1 MSKNTFGFDRVRNI
15 FFFSLIIILAVS
27 LLYVIRP
34 FLYPVFWAAVIAILF
49 HPLYEKLDKYLKL
62 PSLSALTTLVLV
74 VVIIFLPLTLLS
86 TLLINESV
94 GLYKTVSHWDVGAQL
109 QDAANKL
116 KNTPLAPILSDV
128 QNEWGAYA
136 ADAAKTI
143 SIFLF
148 NNIKSITENSLRFV
162 FMLFIMFYSLFYFL
176 KDGTKLLKQI
186 MHLSP
191 LGDEH
196 EIMLYDK
203 FHSTAR
209 ATLKGT
215 FIVGGVQ
222 GILGGTLFWL
232 TGIEG
237 ALIWGVIMIAFAV
250 IPAVGPSIVWFP
262 AGIIMLALGNFWQ
275 GLVILLVGLF
285 VISTI
290 DNLIRPKLVGKDIQ
304 MHPLL
309 VLFSTLGGIFLFGI
323 SGFVIGPVIASL
335 FVAVMTIYDH
345 HYRNELQNN

>member
-1 MSKNTFGFDRVRNI
+1 MSKEKFGFDRVRNI
-15 FFFSLIIILAVS
+15 FFFSLIIILAIA

-34 FLYPVFWAAVIAILF
+34 FLYPVFWAAVIAMLF
-49 HPLYEKLDKYLKL
+49 HPLYERLDKYLKL
-62 PSLSALTTLVLV
+62 PSLSALSTLVLV
-74 VVIIFLPLTLLS
+74 VIIIFLPLTLLS

-94 GLYKTVSHWDVGAQL
+94 GLYQTVSHWNFSSQL
-109 QDAANKL
+109 QDATQKL
-116 KNTPLAPILSDV
+116 NNTPLAPVLSSV
-128 QNEWGAYA
+128 QSEWGSYA

-143 SIFLF
+143 SVFLF
-148 NNIKSITENSLRFV
+148 NNIKSITENSLRFI

-176 KDGTKLLKQI
+176 KDGTELLKQI

-196 EIMLYDK
+196 EIMLYEK
-203 FHSTAR
+203 FRSTAR

-222 GILGGTLFWL
+222 GIIGGILFWA

-237 ALIWGVIMIAFAV
+237 ALIWSVIMIIFAT
-250 IPAVGPSIVWFP
+250 IPAIGPSIVWFP

-275 GLVILLVGLF
+275 GLVILLFGFF

-290 DNLIRPKLVGKDIQ
+290 DNFIRPKLVGRDIQ

-309 VLFSTLGGIFLFGI
+309 VLFSTLGGIFFFGI

-335 FVAVMTIYDH
+335 FVAVMAIYDH